1 MNKNAFIARSLV
13 VPTPSRSRQTGFTL
27 MELLIGIAILGIAA
41 AIAIPSVLSFLPGY
55 RLKIATRE
63 LVANLQQA
71 RSEAVKRN
79 KTCSISFNQAIA
91 GTTYDYVAWF
101 DGNNDNTFAPGEQML
116 AVRLADTPGVSFDTS
131 LGGGDGLGFNGS
143 SFAFNPRGLC
153 DIQITAP
160 ATTANIFLKSSKG
173 GQRSIM
179 ISLAGAVQVND

>member
-1 MNKNAFIARSLV
+1 MPI
-13 VPTPSRSRQTGFTL
+13 PSKSGHAGFTL
-27 MELLIGIAILGIAA
+27 MELLITLAILGIAA

-63 LVANLQQA
+63 LVANLQQT

-79 KTCSISFNQAIA
+79 KTGTISFNQAIS

-101 DGNNDNTFAPGEQML
+101 DGDNDDSFDSGEQML

-160 ATTANIFLKSSKG
+160 ATTANIFLKNSKG